1 MMYETIR
8 ATLFNTVLKLYQK
21 DLIQLNSGNVSVRAS
36 TDHIA
41 ITPTG
46 VQYDEMTAEDLVIID
61 LNGVVVDG
69 RHKPSSE
76 TPMHTTIYKVMP
88 TVKAIVHSH
97 SQYALAFAAVGRHIP
112 IICTEGLALRGPVPV
127 AEYACPGREA
137 QGLAAVKAMKGPPSV
152 TGTLLKNHGV
162 LATGANL
169 AQAYSAAYR
178 IEMAAKIYF
187 LALQIGNP
195 DILTDEQVKE
205 IRDVYFSKKFKS

>member
-8 ATLFNTVLKLYQK
+8 AILLNTVLKLHQK

-36 TDHIA
+36 EDHIA

-46 VQYDEMTAEDLVIID
+46 VPYDEMTAEDMVIID
-61 LNGVVVDG
+61 LDGVVVDG

-76 TPMHTTIYKVMP
+76 TPMHTIIYKDMP
-88 TVKAIVHSH
+88 AVKAIVHSH
-97 SQYALAFAAVGRHIP
+97 SPYALAFAAVGRNIP

-127 AEYACPGREA
+127 AEYECPGTEA
-137 QGLAAVKAMKGPPSV
+137 QGLAAIKAMKGPPSV
-152 TGTLLKNHGV
+152 IGTLLKNHGV

-169 AQAYSAAYR
+169 VQAYSAAYR
-178 IEMAAKIYF
+178 IEMAAKIYL

-195 DILTDEQVKE
+195 DILTDEQIRE
-205 IRDVYFSKKFKS
+205 IRSVYFSKKSPS